1 MIDLH
6 SHLLPAVDD
15 GARTV
20 EQAVAVLG
28 AMAQHGITAICLT
41 PHLTATEA
49 EAGVP
54 APHEEAF
61 DRLTAAAPEAPAL
74 YRGAE
79 IMLDRPLGLGAAS
92 NPGVRLG
99 GTRYILVEFPR
110 MVAAATV
117 SHALAHVVSMGL
129 IPVLAHP
136 ERYSS
141 CSAQAVKRWRG
152 LGGVMQVDATTLLS
166 PRRRGERARRLVS
179 DGLADIL
186 AADNHGDDRML
197 GVAHAMLC
205 EHGGSEQAELLTVR
219 NPGAI
224 LADGLC
230 DTVPPLPF
238 RVSVIERL
246 RRLWYQAGEEP

>member
-28 AMAQHGITAICLT
+28 TMAQHGVTGICLT

-54 APHEEAF
+54 SAHDGAF
-61 DRLTAAAPEAPAL
+61 ALLTARAPTAPRL
-74 YRGAE
+74 YRGTE
-79 IMLDRPLGLGAAS
+79 LMLDRPLGRMAAA
-92 NPGVRLG
+92 NPAVRLG
-99 GTRYILVEFPR
+99 GSRYILVEFPR

-117 SHALAHVVSMGL
+117 SHALAHVVGL
-129 IPVLAHP
+129 GLVPVLAHP

-141 CSAQAVKRWRG
+141 CTVEAVRRWRA

-166 PRRRGERARRLVS
+166 PRRRGERARRLLKE
-179 DGLADIL
+179 GLADIL
-186 AADNHGDDRML
+186 AADNHGDHRL
-197 GVAHAMLC
+197 LETGHAMLH
-205 EHGGSEQAELLTVR
+205 EHGGTEQAELLTLR
-219 NPGAI
+219 NPAAI
-224 LADGLC
+224 LADGLVE
-230 DTVPPLPF
+230 DVPPIAF
-238 RVSVIERL
+238 RVSVLERL
-246 RRLWYQAGEEP
+246 RRLWHQAGEEP

>member
-20 EQAVAVLG
+20 ERAVSVLST
-28 AMAQHGITAICLT
+28 MAQHGVTAICLT

-54 APHEEAF
+54 ADHDDAF
-61 DRLTAAAPEAPAL
+61 VRLCAAAPEAPCL

-79 IMLDRPLGLGAAS
+79 VMLDRPLGRAAAA

-99 GTRYILVEFPR
+99 GSRYILVEFPR
-110 MVAAATV
+110 MVAGATV
-117 SHALAHVVSMGL
+117 SHALAHVVGL
-129 IPVLAHP
+129 GLVPVLAHP

-141 CSAQAVKRWRG
+141 CTADAVKRWRA

-166 PRRRGERARRLVS
+166 PRRRGDRARRIVS
-179 DGLADIL
+179 EGLADIL
-186 AADNHGDDRML
+186 AADNHGDGRL
-197 GVAHAMLC
+197 LETGRAMLC
-205 EHGGSEQAELLTVR
+205 EHGGAEQAELLTLK
-219 NPGAI
+219 NPAAI
-224 LADGLC
+224 LADGI
-230 DTVPPLPF
+230 VESVAPLAL

-246 RRLWYQAGEEP
+246 RRLWHQAGEET